1 RRPDGARYSFWG
13 GLGRREGVKIGGPRQ
28 DAATKGVHLVT
39 LAEEMPVAET
49 LETSGQLRNV
59 LHMPLGWVVVNRLHR
74 RSFPAEGVAALDA
87 AAASHA
93 AERPLL
99 VCVAERA
106 AEESGWAAITQ
117 ANLARLRA
125 GVGDVPLIE
134 LPFLFV
140 EEFGAEQL
148 AQLSDALEAALA
160 TPAVTVAGRRSW
172 RCVMSGP
179 ATRPWC
185 PTAVGG
191 G

>member
-49 LETSGQLRNV
+49 LETSEQLRNV

-74 RSFPAEGVAALDA
+74 RSFPAEVVAALDA

-99 VCVAERA
+99 ACVAERA
-106 AEESGWAAITQ
+106 TEESRWAAINQ
-117 ANLARLRA
+117 GHLARRRDGGGA
-125 GVGDVPLIE
+125 AHLIGR
-134 LPFLFV
+134 PFLFV
-140 EEFGAEQL
+140 EELGAEQL
-148 AQLSDALEAALA
+148 AQLSAALEAALA
-160 TPAVTVAGRRSW
+160 TPAVTVAGRRS
-172 RCVMSGP
+172 
-179 ATRPWC
+179 
-185 PTAVGG
+185 
-191 G
+191 